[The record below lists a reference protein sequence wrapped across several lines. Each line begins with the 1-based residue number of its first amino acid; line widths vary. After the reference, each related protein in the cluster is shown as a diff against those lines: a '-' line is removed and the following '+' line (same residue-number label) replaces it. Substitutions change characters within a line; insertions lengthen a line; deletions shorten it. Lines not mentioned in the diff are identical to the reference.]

1 MAAEHV
7 IVSIK
12 DDKERVRTRPTIY
25 IPSTGSEGAIHIIY
39 EIIDNSID
47 ELISKDSKGDTVSIT
62 FNTKTKVCKVVDDG
76 GGIPHKGM
84 LDALTVINSSGKF
97 ENDEESHFN
106 FSGGVNGVGLK
117 LSVFLSEWCTA
128 TSNFKGKS
136 LTYKFIDGELN
147 DTIEEKATQKGTSVE
162 FKLDQRYVD
171 INGVDIDTI
180 IQRLEEKAYLFPML
194 HLNLTITD
202 GKKIKTYKYHGKTI
216 EDKVK
221 SWKPDTSVYL
231 LHDVRTQKVLAD
243 ITDDELTEKKI
254 TIDVAFAFKEDALDT
269 NDPMKYTIAYGNII
283 KNYMGGAHV
292 EGLRQGL
299 QKYIKTD
306 VIPKFKGK
314 DKEINILPSDVS
326 AGLVCFIVVQLNDP
340 EFRGQYK
347 DQLSNPEVRYAVRD
361 AVYDY
366 LCNMKSTTAIVD
378 FVKRVAKGRMAS
390 KKTRKKDVSNAF
402 SKDRLE
408 KFKDI
413 IQNLKTEDTELL
425 LVEGQV

>member
-1 MAAEHV
+1 M
-7 IVSIK
+7 
-12 DDKERVRTRPTIY
+12 
-25 IPSTGSEGAIHIIY
+25 
-39 EIIDNSID
+39 
-47 ELISKDSKGDTVSIT
+47 
-62 FNTKTKVCKVVDDG
+62 CKVVDDG

-216 EDKVK
+216 EDKEK
-221 SWKPDTSVYL
+221 SWKPDTSV
-231 LHDVRTQKVLAD
+231 
-243 ITDDELTEKKI
+243 
-254 TIDVAFAFKEDALDT
+254 
-269 NDPMKYTIAYGNII
+269 
-283 KNYMGGAHV
+283 
-292 EGLRQGL
+292 
-299 QKYIKTD
+299 
-306 VIPKFKGK
+306 
-314 DKEINILPSDVS
+314 
-326 AGLVCFIVVQLNDP
+326 
-340 EFRGQYK
+340 
-347 DQLSNPEVRYAVRD
+347 
-361 AVYDY
+361 
-366 LCNMKSTTAIVD
+366 
-378 FVKRVAKGRMAS
+378 
-390 KKTRKKDVSNAF
+390 
-402 SKDRLE
+402 
-408 KFKDI
+408 
-413 IQNLKTEDTELL
+413 
-425 LVEGQV
+425 